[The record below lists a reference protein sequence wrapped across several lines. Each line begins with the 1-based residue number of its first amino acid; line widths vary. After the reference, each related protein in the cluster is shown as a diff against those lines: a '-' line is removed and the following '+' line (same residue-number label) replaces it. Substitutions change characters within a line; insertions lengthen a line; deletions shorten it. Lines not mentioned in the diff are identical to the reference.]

1 MFFRKY
7 LLTFAYALMLFR
19 VLKAHKTN
27 ALYITKYVIL
37 DKQFTSKTTM
47 KKKYIQPCC
56 CVFPIEEPVAFLLN
70 SKENA
75 IIIKEEH
82 SPSRQLDNFPNSNNT
97 NTDDFFIP
105 SE

>member
-7 LLTFAYALMLFR
+7 LLTFSYALMMFR

-27 ALYITKYVIL
+27 ALDTAKHVIL
-37 DKQFTSKTTM
+37 YKQFTSKTTI

-56 CVFPIEEPVAFLLN
+56 CVFPLKEPVFFLLN
-70 SKENA
+70 SKGNA
-75 IIIKEEH
+75 IITKEEH
-82 SPSRQLDNFPNSNNT
+82 SISRQLDNFPNSNNT

-105 SE
+105 SR

>member
-7 LLTFAYALMLFR
+7 LLTFAYILMMFR

-27 ALYITKYVIL
+27 ALYTAKHMIL
-37 DKQFTSKTTM
+37 YKQFTSKTTM
-47 KKKYIQPCC
+47 KKKYIQPSC
-56 CVFPIEEPVAFLLN
+56 CVFPIEEPVSFLLN
-70 SKENA
+70 SKENT

-82 SPSRQLDNFPNSNNT
+82 SISRQLNNFPNNT

-105 SE
+105 SR

>member
-1 MFFRKY
+1 MFGAEK
-7 LLTFAYALMLFR
+7 AY
-19 VLKAHKTN
+19 KTS
-27 ALYITKYVIL
+27 ALYTTKHVIL

-56 CVFPIEEPVAFLLN
+56 CVFPIEETVSFLLN
-70 SKENA
+70 SKGNA

>member
-1 MFFRKY
+1 MFFQKK
-7 LLTFAYALMLFR
+7 LLTFAYILMMFR

-27 ALYITKYVIL
+27 TLYITKHVIL
-37 DKQFTSKTTM
+37 YKQFTSKTTM
-47 KKKYIQPCC
+47 KKKYIQPSCG
-56 CVFPIEEPVAFLLN
+56 VFPLKEPVSFLLN

-75 IIIKEEH
+75 IIIKEEY
-82 SPSRQLDNFPNSNNT
+82 SPSRQLDNFPNINNT